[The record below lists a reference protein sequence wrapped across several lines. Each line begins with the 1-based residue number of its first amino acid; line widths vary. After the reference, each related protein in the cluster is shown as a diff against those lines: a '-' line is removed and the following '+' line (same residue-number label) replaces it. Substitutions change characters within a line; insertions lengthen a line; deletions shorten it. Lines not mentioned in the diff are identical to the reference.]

1 MPRVGRALRF
11 ICALVATSVPVE
23 GAVTRQEQDDQCA
36 LQLSA
41 TAPPRVAIFMTTRWS
56 TVHQQFMPCWET
68 AGQQLSLIRDSDL
81 ILYTDANISGT
92 DLERLHFRNIFIK
105 HYQTPGKEAGATQAV
120 IDGFGSKGHQEKWFD
135 GYDWVRRVNPDVLIM
150 NDAWLL
156 EMMANPSVDAI
167 LADCFGLIHTDFFAV
182 RPHVIDAKLA
192 EGCSPSS
199 PKYGKVNAEV
209 HFTCITSPIISSG
222 RYVWVKGVQHWKGAC
237 RVKGAESPVLHQHA
251 FWKCCPDYLSPQ
263 ANCSRDPEQDLL
275 QLSSKANFTEQVS

>member
-1 MPRVGRALRF
+1 
-11 ICALVATSVPVE
+11 
-23 GAVTRQEQDDQCA
+23 
-36 LQLSA
+36 
-41 TAPPRVAIFMTTRWS
+41 
-56 TVHQQFMPCWET
+56 MPCWET

-135 GYDWVRRVNPDVLIM
+135 GYDWVVRVNPDVLIM

-222 RYVWVKGVQHWKGAC
+222 RYVWVPQKHHGSVTCFCQGSVHQTSQAF
-237 RVKGAESPVLHQHA
+237 RNVDTFRIPVAGFIWQCS
-251 FWKCCPDYLSPQ
+251 FQNTPNDGRPST
-263 ANCSRDPEQDLL
+263 SRDDASQRWYQDIFKGLHGRRP
-275 QLSSKANFTEQVS
+275 SKML